1 MAFFANFCPIE
12 IDLSGSVFKD
22 NFSFIFSDDPRLA
35 VKKVHFCG
43 QSGKLIVGGTAGQF
57 VVCDLAKE
65 AGDDADVPVIKSDL
79 VTEKEGFVWKGHQ
92 PLLIRA
98 GPFKMPLGFQPRAIV
113 QISPPASINSLAFS
127 ESYGLVAAGTAHG
140 LVIIDGIQHSLVMAK
155 CTLSAQGDYFIRM
168 HLITKHTRC
177 LKITKI
183 VSIWHFPPIFVL
195 LKLTCPITL
204 FWHF

>member
-1 MAFFANFCPIE
+1 M
-12 IDLSGSVFKD
+12 
-22 NFSFIFSDDPRLA
+22 
-35 VKKVHFCG
+35 HFCG

-65 AGDDADVPVIKSDL
+65 AEEEADVPVIKSDL

-155 CTLSAQGDYFIRM
+155 CTLSAQGDYSFMKM
-168 HLITKHTRC
+168 HLITK
-177 LKITKI
+177 LNLTKLHLMCI
-183 VSIWHFPPIFVL
+183 II
-195 LKLTCPITL
+195 L
-204 FWHF
+204 FFTN

>member
-1 MAFFANFCPIE
+1 
-12 IDLSGSVFKD
+12 
-22 NFSFIFSDDPRLA
+22 
-35 VKKVHFCG
+35 VHFCG

-65 AGDDADVPVIKSDL
+65 AGEEADVPVIKSDL

-155 CTLSAQGDYFIRM
+155 CTLSAQDIANADDNPMSRR
-168 HLITKHTRC
+168 KS
-177 LKITKI
+177 LKKSLRESFRRLRKGRSQRKTNKK
-183 VSIWHFPPIFVL
+183 SSETTDPIKREL
-195 LKLTCPITL
+195 
-204 FWHF
+204 

>member
-1 MAFFANFCPIE
+1 MIKN
-12 IDLSGSVFKD
+12 VFKD
-22 NFSFIFSDDPRLA
+22 NFSSIFSDDPRLA

-65 AGDDADVPVIKSDL
+65 AGEEADVPVIKSDL

-155 CTLSAQGDYFIRM
+155 CTLSAQGDYSFMKM
-168 HLITKHTRC
+168 HLITK
-177 LKITKI
+177 LNLTKLHLMCI
-183 VSIWHFPPIFVL
+183 II
-195 LKLTCPITL
+195 L
-204 FWHF
+204 FFTN